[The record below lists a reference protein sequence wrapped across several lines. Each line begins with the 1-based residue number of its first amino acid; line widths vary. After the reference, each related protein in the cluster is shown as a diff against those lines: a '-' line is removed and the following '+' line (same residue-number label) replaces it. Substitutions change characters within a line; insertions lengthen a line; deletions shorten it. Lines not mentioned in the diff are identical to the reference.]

1 MLLSPF
7 LLFPAFRHGK
17 ATPWGGDRLRE
28 QFGKP
33 CPPTTGESLEMSVI
47 PGLESTNAQGETLS
61 ALIKAYGADLVGTA
75 CAAPFPLLLK
85 LIDAQD
91 RLSVQVHPDD
101 AYARAHENKL
111 GKTEAWVIL
120 SAAPGAQLVYGIREG
135 TTPDMLKAACDQGK
149 AIENLLRY
157 VPVQAGDVF
166 YIPSGMV
173 HAIGAGIMLYE
184 IQQSSDVTY
193 RFYDWDRTDA
203 QGNRRELHI
212 RQGLD
217 VTRLDLQ
224 PSAVVPTVLPGENC
238 RRELLLDMPY
248 FRLERLSQCHE
259 TPFSAQTTHFSVIT
273 VLEGGK
279 MTCGE
284 AETTLAKG
292 QTIFVPAS
300 CKAFTLSCSQCLIAS
315 PAHKA

>member
-1 MLLSPF
+1 MEGMPIRMQKKAKRISLILVLFF
-7 LLFPAFRHGK
+7 LV
-17 ATPWGGDRLRE
+17 
-28 QFGKP
+28 
-33 CPPTTGESLEMSVI
+33 TGLVVYV
-47 PGLESTNAQGETLS
+47 GNWLVDS
-61 ALIKAYGADLVGTA
+61 ART
-75 CAAPFPLLLK
+75 
-85 LIDAQD
+85 
-91 RLSVQVHPDD
+91 R
-101 AYARAHENKL
+101 
-111 GKTEAWVIL
+111 
-120 SAAPGAQLVYGIREG
+120 
-135 TTPDMLKAACDQGK
+135 
-149 AIENLLRY
+149 
-157 VPVQAGDVF
+157 
-166 YIPSGMV
+166 
-173 HAIGAGIMLYE
+173 MLYE

-238 RRELLLDMPY
+238 RRELLLDTPY

-300 CKAFTLSCSQCLIAS
+300 CKAFTLSCGQCLIAS